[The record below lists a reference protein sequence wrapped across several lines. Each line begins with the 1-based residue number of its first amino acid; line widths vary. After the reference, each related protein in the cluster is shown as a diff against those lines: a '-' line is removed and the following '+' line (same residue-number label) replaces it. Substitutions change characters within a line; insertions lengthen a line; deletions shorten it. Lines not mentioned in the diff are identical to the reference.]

1 MVRLLIAQIHWLDIQ
16 CTRVDSMTYYTL
28 SRVSRNLAV
37 AIGQRRQRISKTHN
51 LSPRQ
56 HHYNLTSI
64 SYTRYTSNRI
74 IPFNQ
79 SLHCFSTLS
88 TIEDDKESSSSGLG
102 SDDDL
107 DGLKSEIERLKN
119 LDGGDDNVS
128 SFARDINTAD
138 DESDGSK
145 LNLLNVMKSSPF
157 EPPAS
162 SQPNINTTEKDTKPN
177 LSELLSNNDIFAQ
190 SWAEPDVE
198 DEEYPSSSNTRSN
211 NEYYNS
217 SGRYDRGSSS
227 YRRNSGYNSTNNRP
241 RDYYRDRQRSDT
253 NSRVNVIGRKRND
266 NWSPSHTNSSISWR
280 DNVNDKN
287 EPTTSYQQPSYQST
301 QQQQS
306 IEAEQQPPSLIEIE
320 YNKLVDC
327 TNQLLDLLSNNK
339 YDLST
344 TTLQLMDFDKVMTDL
359 SKFHLVVD
367 NSTNKNNNSDNGSF
381 SSYYGSATST
391 ASLETKAS
399 NQCMKLLHALEY
411 NYDCILNHSL
421 PDSLQSSE
429 EEELP
434 QTKYTQLIP
443 NAVSYNLALHTLAHS
458 DHQHN
463 MAQEAYSILIRMLDR
478 YQKYID
484 ITTDAD
490 MSVKQQ
496 LPKPCEPTI
505 ITYNSVL
512 HAIAK
517 SGTNDAGH
525 LAEQVFDMMMDKS
538 SSFSNRVHPN
548 ARTLACV
555 IDAWSNV
562 KSSTNTQQ
570 MYYSPER
577 AEAILN
583 VFINKRRAFVES
595 VTGVVLQDEHHD
607 DHVDIPTDTDV
618 EEESIQIVMHEDSI
632 VLDDD
637 DDDVI
642 EETID
647 DELQL
652 TTTETTMSSL
662 STDIHKS
669 KQEEEVQQRVPS
681 QPFVKP
687 NIVAF
692 NSCIH
697 AWASSGRGREGA
709 HRAQELLAQLELL
722 SNSGE
727 LDLPLGHP
735 DEIANYVDDDSLDN
749 SVKPNVRTYSMIM
762 NAWSNVA
769 RVEQGSG
776 EDAATHCEDILTKM
790 EEQGAIDSSVRPN
803 LVAYVTSISCWART
817 RDVEHAASR
826 AENILNRMID
836 LYYNEDKSE
845 LPIIEGDIENANH
858 DAPFNSVITSYA
870 RSSDPYATERALSV
884 LERLEASLISPTIVT
899 YNAVLDVCAKKGEP
913 DRALEVLEKMKQ
925 IPSISLDSTSY
936 DTVLDAFA
944 RCEKIGSSERAYNYL
959 CQLEEERLKGEST
972 FTPSGRSYTNV
983 ITAFARQSGNDSGGI
998 STVHRAKEV
1007 YDKLI
1012 KQIEEGVLQNGN
1024 VDSFANSSLLN
1035 CCANVYGTRSEK
1047 KEALVIAV
1055 STKVECL
1062 LLFESRYS
1070 SHFHLSFVFRLRR
1083 LRK

>member
-1 MVRLLIAQIHWLDIQ
+1 
-16 CTRVDSMTYYTL
+16 
-28 SRVSRNLAV
+28 
-37 AIGQRRQRISKTHN
+37 
-51 LSPRQ
+51 
-56 HHYNLTSI
+56 
-64 SYTRYTSNRI
+64 
-74 IPFNQ
+74 
-79 SLHCFSTLS
+79 LS
-88 TIEDDKESSSSGLG
+88 TIEDDKDSNISSSLG

-119 LDGGDDNVS
+119 LDGGENDVS
-128 SFARDINTAD
+128 SFAEDVDINTAD
-138 DESDGSK
+138 SEGSK
-145 LNLLNVMKSSPF
+145 LSLLNVMKSSPF
-157 EPPAS
+157 EPPPSPSS
-162 SQPNINTTEKDTKPN
+162 SQPSYISTTEEDTKPN
-177 LSELLSNNDIFAQ
+177 LSELLLNNDIFAQ
-190 SWAEPDVE
+190 SWAEPADVE
-198 DEEYPSSSNTRSN
+198 EDSYSNTRRSN
-211 NEYYNS
+211 DYYNS
-217 SGRYDRGSSS
+217 SGSHRYDRGSYS
-227 YRRNSGYNSTNNRP
+227 RDSGYNNTNNRP
-241 RDYYRDRQRSDT
+241 RDYYHRDRQRSDT
-253 NSRVNVIGRKRND
+253 NNYTSSNPRVNVIGRRRND
-266 NWSPSHTNSSISWR
+266 NWSPSHTNASISWR
-280 DNVNDKN
+280 DNVNTI
-287 EPTTSYQQPSYQST
+287 ESSYQQPSCQSS
-301 QQQQS
+301 QQQQT
-306 IEAEQQPPSLIEIE
+306 IEAEQQPPSSPIEIE
-320 YNKLVDC
+320 YNKLVDQ
-327 TNQLLDLLSNNK
+327 TNQLLDLLSSK
-339 YDLST
+339 DDSSS
-344 TTLQLMDFDKVMTDL
+344 TLQLMDFDKVMTDW

-367 NSTNKNNNSDNGSF
+367 NTTNKNSDE
-381 SSYYGSATST
+381 SSAFNTSYGNTTSST
-391 ASLETKAS
+391 TTSLKTKAS
-399 NQCMKLLHALEY
+399 NQCMKLLHALEF
-411 NYDCILNHSL
+411 NYDCIWHYSL

-429 EEELP
+429 ESEELP

-443 NAVSYNLALHTLAHS
+443 NSTSYNLVLHTLAHS
-458 DHQHN
+458 DNHQHN

-478 YQKYID
+478 HQKYID
-484 ITTDAD
+484 ITIDAD
-490 MSVKQQ
+490 VSTSVKEQ

-525 LAEQVFDMMMDKS
+525 LAEEVFDMMMDNETTRHS
-538 SSFSNRVHPN
+538 SSMNKVHPN
-548 ARTLACV
+548 ERTLACV

-577 AEAILN
+577 AEALLN
-583 VFINKRRAFVES
+583 MFIDKRRAFVES
-595 VTGVVLQDEHHD
+595 VTGVVIRD
-607 DHVDIPTDTDV
+607 DHHGEGDEDEYSENVPTDDV

-637 DDDVI
+637 DDDDVV

-647 DELQL
+647 EALQL
-652 TTTETTMSSL
+652 TTTETMSTS
-662 STDIHKS
+662 SPDIHKS
-669 KQEEEVQQRVPS
+669 KQEKEVQRRVPS

-735 DEIANYVDDDSLDN
+735 DEIVNNVDDGNDTLDN
-749 SVKPNVRTYSMIM
+749 SLKPNVRTFSMVM

-836 LYYNEDKSE
+836 LYYNEDESE
-845 LPIIEGDIENANH
+845 LPIIEGDVENANH
-858 DAPFNSVITSYA
+858 DACFNSVITSYA

-959 CQLEEERLKGEST
+959 CQLEEERLEGESS

-1024 VDSFANSSLLN
+1024 IDSFANSSLLN

-1055 STKVECL
+1055 SRV
-1062 LLFESRYS
+1062 
-1070 SHFHLSFVFRLRR
+1070 SFIV
-1083 LRK
+1083 

>member
-1 MVRLLIAQIHWLDIQ
+1 L
-16 CTRVDSMTYYTL
+16 
-28 SRVSRNLAV
+28 
-37 AIGQRRQRISKTHN
+37 
-51 LSPRQ
+51 P
-56 HHYNLTSI
+56 
-64 SYTRYTSNRI
+64 
-74 IPFNQ
+74 
-79 SLHCFSTLS
+79 
-88 TIEDDKESSSSGLG
+88 TIEDDKDSQGVG

-119 LDGGDDNVS
+119 LDVGDDSVS
-128 SFARDINTAD
+128 SAAEDVDINRAQD
-138 DESDGSK
+138 DGSK
-145 LNLLNVMKSSPF
+145 LSLLNAMKSSPF
-157 EPPAS
+157 EPPPSS
-162 SQPNINTTEKDTKPN
+162 SQESSTTEEDTKPN

-198 DEEYPSSSNTRSN
+198 EDSYSSDTKRSN
-211 NEYYNS
+211 DYYNS
-217 SGRYDRGSSS
+217 SRYDRGSSHRS
-227 YRRNSGYNSTNNRP
+227 NSKYNSTNNRP

-253 NSRVNVIGRKRND
+253 NSYTSSNPRVNVIGRRRND
-266 NWSPSHTNSSISWR
+266 TWSPSHTNSSISWR
-280 DNVNDKN
+280 DNVNTI
-287 EPTTSYQQPSYQST
+287 ESSYQQPSYQSI

-306 IEAEQQPPSLIEIE
+306 IEAEQQPPSPIEIE

-327 TNQLLDLLSNNK
+327 TNQLLDSLSSK
-339 YDLST
+339 DDSSIT
-344 TTLQLMDFDKVMTDL
+344 TTLQLMDFDKVMTDW

-381 SSYYGSATST
+381 SSYYGNTTSST
-391 ASLETKAS
+391 TVSLKTKAS

-411 NYDCILNHSL
+411 NYDCILHHSL
-421 PDSLQSSE
+421 PESSLQSSEEE

-434 QTKYTQLIP
+434 QTKYTQLTP
-443 NAVSYNLALHTLAHS
+443 NAASYNLALHTLAHS

-463 MAQEAYSILIRMLDR
+463 MAQEVYSILIRMLDR

-490 MSVKQQ
+490 MPISVKQQ

-525 LAEQVFDMMMDKS
+525 LAEKVFDMMNNETTS
-538 SSFSNRVHPN
+538 SSSRVHPN

-583 VFINKRRAFVES
+583 MFINKRRAFVES
-595 VTGVVLQDEHHD
+595 VTGVVLQDDHHHGEGD
-607 DHVDIPTDTDV
+607 EDEYSENVPTDDV
-618 EEESIQIVMHEDSI
+618 EEESIQFVMHEDSN

-637 DDDVI
+637 EDVV
-642 EETID
+642 EEAID
-647 DELQL
+647 EELQL
-652 TTTETTMSSL
+652 TTTTETISTSSPV
-662 STDIHKS
+662 IPKS
-669 KQEEEVQQRVPS
+669 EEDEVQQQRVPS

-687 NIVAF
+687 NTVAF

-727 LDLPLGHP
+727 LDLPLGHS
-735 DEIANYVDDDSLDN
+735 DEIVNVVDNDDSLDH
-749 SVKPNVRTYSMIM
+749 SLKPNVRTYSMIM

-776 EDAATHCEDILTKM
+776 EDAASHCEDILTKM

-836 LYYNEDKSE
+836 LYYNEDESE
-845 LPIIEGDIENANH
+845 LPIIEGDVENANH

-884 LERLEASLISPTIVT
+884 LERLEASLISSTIVT

-959 CQLEEERLKGEST
+959 CQLEEERLKGESS

-1062 LLFESRYS
+1062 LLFESR
-1070 SHFHLSFVFRLRR
+1070 
-1083 LRK
+1083 

>member
-1 MVRLLIAQIHWLDIQ
+1 M
-16 CTRVDSMTYYTL
+16 
-28 SRVSRNLAV
+28 
-37 AIGQRRQRISKTHN
+37 
-51 LSPRQ
+51 
-56 HHYNLTSI
+56 
-64 SYTRYTSNRI
+64 
-74 IPFNQ
+74 
-79 SLHCFSTLS
+79 
-88 TIEDDKESSSSGLG
+88 
-102 SDDDL
+102 
-107 DGLKSEIERLKN
+107 
-119 LDGGDDNVS
+119 
-128 SFARDINTAD
+128 
-138 DESDGSK
+138 
-145 LNLLNVMKSSPF
+145 
-157 EPPAS
+157 
-162 SQPNINTTEKDTKPN
+162 
-177 LSELLSNNDIFAQ
+177 
-190 SWAEPDVE
+190 
-198 DEEYPSSSNTRSN
+198 
-211 NEYYNS
+211 
-217 SGRYDRGSSS
+217 
-227 YRRNSGYNSTNNRP
+227 
-241 RDYYRDRQRSDT
+241 
-253 NSRVNVIGRKRND
+253 NVIGRRRND
-266 NWSPSHTNSSISWR
+266 NWSPFNHNSSISWR
-280 DNVNDKN
+280 DNVNTN
-287 EPTTSYQQPSYQST
+287 ESTTSYQRPSYQSI
-301 QQQQS
+301 QQQQKS
-306 IEAEQQPPSLIEIE
+306 IEAEQSPSPIEIE
-320 YNKLVDC
+320 YNKLVDR
-327 TNQLLDLLSNNK
+327 TNHLLDSLSSK
-339 YDLST
+339 DDSSS
-344 TTLQLMDFDKVMTDL
+344 TLQLMDFDKVMTDW
-359 SKFHLVVD
+359 SKFHLEVD
-367 NSTNKNNNSDNGSF
+367 NNTNKNNNSDGGF
-381 SSYYGSATST
+381 DSYNKSYFGSATST
-391 ASLETKAS
+391 TSLKTKAS
-399 NQCMKLLHALEY
+399 GQCMKLLHALEY
-411 NYDCILNHSL
+411 NYDCILHHSL

-443 NAVSYNLALHTLAHS
+443 NAASYNLALHTLAHS

-490 MSVKQQ
+490 MSTSAKQQ
-496 LPKPCEPTI
+496 LLPKPCEPTI

-525 LAEQVFDMMMDKS
+525 LAEQVFEMMMDKS
-538 SSFSNRVHPN
+538 SCSNGVHPN

-562 KSSTNTQQ
+562 KNTNTQQ
-570 MYYSPER
+570 MYGPER

-583 VFINKRRAFVES
+583 MFINKRRAFVDS
-595 VTGVVLQDEHHD
+595 VTGVAIRD
-607 DHVDIPTDTDV
+607 DHHGEGDEDEYSENVPTDDV
-618 EEESIQIVMHEDSI
+618 EEESIQFVMHEDSI

-637 DDDVI
+637 DDDVV

-647 DELQL
+647 EELQL

-662 STDIHKS
+662 SPIITKS
-669 KQEEEVQQRVPS
+669 EQEEVQRCAPSS

-727 LDLPLGHP
+727 LDLPPDHP
-735 DEIANYVDDDSLDN
+735 DETVNDIDDNDSLDN
-749 SVKPNVRTYSMIM
+749 SLKPNVRTYSLVM

-776 EDAATHCEDILTKM
+776 EDAASHCEDILTKM

-836 LYYNEDKSE
+836 LYYNEDESE
-845 LPIIEGDIENANH
+845 LPIIEGDVENANH

-925 IPSISLDSTSY
+925 MSSISLDSTSY

-959 CQLEEERLKGEST
+959 CQLEEERLKGESS

-1062 LLFESRYS
+1062 LLFESR
-1070 SHFHLSFVFRLRR
+1070 
-1083 LRK
+1083 